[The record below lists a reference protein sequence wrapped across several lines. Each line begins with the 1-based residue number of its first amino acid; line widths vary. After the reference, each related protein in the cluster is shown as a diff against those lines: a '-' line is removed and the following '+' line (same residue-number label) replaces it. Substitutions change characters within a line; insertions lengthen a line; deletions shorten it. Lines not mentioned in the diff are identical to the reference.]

1 ATIARDP
8 TSASCASSAAVSPP
22 VPSRVSSSQ
31 PMNAGACQGSIG
43 FTLDGVNRITAI
55 RIQSG
60 SRMNHQPIQ
69 RVNCVQASQQ
79 QTAAARYI
87 IHTVWYSA
95 SLNMLATGSDRTNSY
110 NLFFCPWSLKPMPLS
125 ARRDAT
131 PDPYA
136 WMEQRDSDEV
146 IQHLHAE
153 NRHTEQWLAAHN
165 DQRGQLFEEIRG
177 RIRETD
183 LSLPAVWGP
192 WLYYQRTEAG

>member
-1 ATIARDP
+1 GFHGVHPGRGEQDHRHQDPERFANEPPADPAGQLCPGQPATDCCRQI
-8 TSASCASSAAVSPP
+8 
-22 VPSRVSSSQ
+22 
-31 PMNAGACQGSIG
+31 
-43 FTLDGVNRITAI
+43 
-55 RIQSG
+55 
-60 SRMNHQPIQ
+60 NHPHCLVF
-69 RVNCVQASQQ
+69 RFV
-79 QTAAARYI
+79 
-87 IHTVWYSA
+87 
-95 SLNMLATGSDRTNSY
+95 NMLATGSERTNSY
-110 NLFFCPWSLKPMPLS
+110 NIFFCPWSLKPMPLS